1 MGAIWN
7 FKSRNVPRFHIY
19 FKMMKLFFVATVV
32 LVALSSG
39 VDAKRRK
46 KSGSAS
52 SGGGGGG
59 ADGPDPRMLLPFGK
73 RRKRRRGAKR
83 GGEEK
88 KNIKALLLNCSKNSC
103 ALRYVALCTR
113 NAGSRLV
120 RWLPCCM
127 FKCAVFQVCK
137 RG

>member
-1 MGAIWN
+1 MSRKTCAHPPSKTWIDNGSTVLSTKLGCLSLIINSVAVGAIWN

-73 RRKRRRGAKR
+73 RRRREEEERRGVGKRRK
-83 GGEEK
+83 
-88 KNIKALLLNCSKNSC
+88 I
-103 ALRYVALCTR
+103 
-113 NAGSRLV
+113 
-120 RWLPCCM
+120 
-127 FKCAVFQVCK
+127 
-137 RG
+137 

>member
-1 MGAIWN
+1 
-7 FKSRNVPRFHIY
+7 
-19 FKMMKLFFVATVV
+19 MMKLFFVATFV

-73 RRKRRRGAKR
+73 RRRKRRRGAKR

-88 KNIKALLLNCSKNSC
+88 KNIKALFLNCSKNSC